1 MTHTLKVDG
10 DVPQH
15 NPFLTEKSGRKIT
28 EMEAKNPDVIAM
40 KLMYLYLVDIV
51 DGCKSNY

>member
-10 DVPQH
+10 DVPQR

-40 KLMYLYLVDIV
+40 KLVYLVDIV